1 MDEVEKDDVVLRSMD
16 LDMSFV
22 EERGKGVIEENEVL
36 VRGEW
41 KQEIEE
47 KKEEEKEE
55 GNDDEEQEEEE
66 EAEEEEEETGH
77 PCSNCNKKNVK

>member
-47 KKEEEKEE
+47 KEEEKEE
-55 GNDDEEQEEEE
+55 EE
-66 EAEEEEEETGH
+66 EEEEEETGH
-77 PCSNCNKKNVK
+77 SCSNCNKKNVK

>member
-47 KKEEEKEE
+47 KEEEKEE
-55 GNDDEEQEEEE
+55 
-66 EAEEEEEETGH
+66 EEEEEETGH
-77 PCSNCNKKNVK
+77 SCSNCSKKNVK